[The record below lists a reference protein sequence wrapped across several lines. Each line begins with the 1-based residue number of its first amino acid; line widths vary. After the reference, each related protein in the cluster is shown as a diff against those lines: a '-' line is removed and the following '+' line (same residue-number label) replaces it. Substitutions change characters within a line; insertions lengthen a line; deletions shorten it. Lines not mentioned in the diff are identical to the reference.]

1 MAVRIAGVNIPNDK
15 RVEIALTY
23 IYGIGT
29 TRAQKILATA
39 KVNKETRVKDLEEAE
54 VNVIREIVEKKY
66 TVEGDLRREVQS
78 NIKRLKDISSWRGS
92 RHARRLPARGQRTK
106 TNSRTVRGNK
116 RVTMGSG
123 KNKAGLQKT

>member
-23 IYGIGT
+23 IYGIST

>member
-1 MAVRIAGVNIPNDK
+1 MAVRIAGVNIPHDK

-23 IYGIGT
+23 IFGMGLS
-29 TRAQKILATA
+29 RSQKVLATA
-39 KVNKETRVKDLEEAE
+39 KVNKNTRVKDLKEAE
-54 VNVIREIVEKKY
+54 VNAIRELVEKKY

-78 NIKRLKDISSWRGS
+78 NVKRLKDIGSWRGL
-92 RHARRLPARGQRTK
+92 RHTRRLPVRGQRTK

-123 KNKAGLQKT
+123 KSKAGLAKT